1 MKGILP
7 SLREDKRYIVF
18 EVLSE
23 DKIKDFKNIRT
34 DVVNGIQNF
43 LGQLET
49 SKAGVML
56 LKDLWFKDK
65 QKGIISVNSKYV
77 DKVKTSLM
85 LIKKLGGKDVIL
97 NNIAVSEIGRASCR
111 ERV

>member
-1 MKGILP
+1 MKNILP

-23 DKIKDFKNIRT
+23 DKVKDFKTLRT
-34 DVVNGIQNF
+34 EIIGGVHNF

-49 SKAGVML
+49 SKAGVMF

-65 QKGIISVNSKYV
+65 QKGILSVNSKYV

-85 LIKKLGGKDVIL
+85 LMKKLEGKDVIL
-97 NNIAVSEIGRASCR
+97 NNIAVSGILNKAKKH
-111 ERV
+111 V